1 MDGFVLGLYLFATFV
16 GGVTTGVA
24 GFAAGLV
31 VSGVWLH
38 IITPIQTA
46 VLIVGYALLTQ
57 SYSIWKLRHALS
69 LRRLAPFIIGG
80 TAGAPIGVMLLTYID
95 PAHLRSGIGVLLVIY
110 SVYGLARPALKPLP
124 GSVAADVGIGFFNGL
139 LGGLTGLGGII
150 VTVWCQVRGWP
161 KDVQR
166 AVFQPVILAAGVMSA
181 ISFAFAGV
189 ITTETVKLYLF
200 GLPVLAAGVWV
211 GFKLYGKLDEAAF
224 RKTIL
229 WLLLVAG
236 LSLVVPLSIFR

>member
-1 MDGFVLGLYLFATFV
+1 MDDFVLGLYLFATFI

-38 IITPIQTA
+38 IITPTQTA

-80 TAGAPIGVMLLTYID
+80 TAGAPLGAMLLTSID
-95 PAHLRSGIGVLLVIY
+95 PAHLRLGIGVLLVIY
-110 SVYGLARPALKPLP
+110 SVYNLARPALKPLP
-124 GSVAADVGIGFFNGL
+124 GNVAADVGIGFFNGL

-150 VTVWCQVRGWP
+150 VTVWCPTARLAQGCPTRRFPACHSRGRA
-161 KDVQR
+161 DQR
-166 AVFQPVILAAGVMSA
+166 DILCLGRSHHGGNGRIISTGTAGACGRSVA
-181 ISFAFAGV
+181 WLQA
-189 ITTETVKLYLF
+189 L
-200 GLPVLAAGVWV
+200 W
-211 GFKLYGKLDEAAF
+211 
-224 RKTIL
+224 KT
-229 WLLLVAG
+229 
-236 LSLVVPLSIFR
+236 R

>member
-1 MDGFVLGLYLFATFV
+1 MDGFVLGLYLLATFV

-124 GSVAADVGIGFFNGL
+124 GGVAADVGIGFFNGL

-166 AVFQPVILAAGVMSA
+166 AVFQPASVALLAMAGTALAATGS
-181 ISFAFAGV
+181 ISRHT
-189 ITTETVKLYLF
+189 IELF
-200 GLPVLAAGVWV
+200 LIGLPALAIGTWAG
-211 GFKLYGKLDEAAF
+211 FALYGRLDEVTF
-224 RKTIL
+224 RKIVL
-229 WLLLVAG
+229 MLLLASG
-236 LSLVVPLSIFR
+236 LFLLVTFR